1 MKKLLSIIL
10 ALALLVSLVP
20 AVFAAGESA
29 QSVTTA
35 RTHEY
40 VISLSA
46 FNTADLTSASA
57 ANSSAPVLQNGTAL
71 WHQAS
76 MAWDAVVDGA
86 NTTSGNAINP
96 FMNLSATDKW
106 AFAGTNMT
114 RLGNGGAKLT
124 NDYLQTQVGNGTFAG
139 SYVYTAFKV
148 YVEAPGTYTLQA
160 SSIGIAGDSGVMR
173 PKVYFFK
180 EGEATISSP
189 NKYPSDALVDYFM
202 TNDDG
207 KYETVGDVTVD
218 AAGTYIVSFV
228 GATASDTTTYPV
240 SGSGKYYD
248 LAISGIKLLTDEVA
262 SVSLSAANTEIAEG
276 KTTALTVS
284 ANYTISGETK
294 VANADVDF
302 TVAPAGIV
310 SVSKDGTVTAL
321 AAGKAVVT
329 ATYGGKSDSV
339 EITVK
344 SSATP
349 RTHEYVIGLSS
360 FNTSDLKTGTAAN
373 TSAPELYN
381 GAIYHQASMAWDA
394 VVDGANTTSGN
405 AINPFMN
412 TAVTDKWAFAGTN
425 MNRLTGQ
432 VKLTAD
438 HLVTQIGAGSFTAG
452 EVYHAYKI
460 YVEVPG
466 TYTLQ
471 VKRGTPAESGSKMQP
486 MVYFFKDGDATI
498 STPLRYPSNKK
509 LDYFDSTDN
518 EYDTIGE
525 VTVDAAGTY
534 VVSFVGDANT
544 KAATSTPYNLAIS
557 GIKLATDDLASISV
571 SAEDAVIEQGE
582 KTNLTVNANYTL
594 SGAIPVANADVDF
607 SVAPAGVVSV
617 SDAGVV
623 TALADGTAIVT
634 ATYGGKSASVEI
646 TVSTYI
652 APRTHE
658 YVIGLSAFNASDLK
672 TQAGVS
678 DPGTGGTMADIS
690 IPELYNGGMY
700 HTASMT
706 WDAVIDGAYTKST
719 NAINPFMDIT
729 KTDKW
734 AFVGTSHLSQN
745 PYLANDY
752 LYTQVGSGSLSTSYV
767 AFKIYVEAP
776 GDYILRLMN
785 MDGAGERGS
794 GHHLDPKVYF
804 FKNGTAGV
812 TNTNKSTYPANA
824 LVGTFVYDADLV
836 GEYDTVGE
844 VSVPTAGEYIV
855 AFTADANSAS
865 QYTGNASPY
874 QLSIG
879 GIKLA
884 VGDEEPAYPNEEIT
898 GDNVS
903 IAVTAIANGAVSAD
917 AKALISCDNGIVVGN
932 INSVAIGTQVTLT
945 ATETDGYT
953 FLYWYNASSGKILS
967 DAATYTFVAGTN
979 IPVYAKYLA
988 NGEELT
994 EYADATGKLVDAE
1007 DIKVMPEKPY
1017 KKDGYTLYVDDT
1029 AVANAEEASVTN
1041 ANAVYWTKGDKIVS
1055 YNTTYTYLKWGSIAE
1070 PVAVTEGTK
1079 SDVPAVVLFENG
1091 GAYMLELVN
1100 FEGIEIIEKG
1110 IAFDGDINSCYE
1122 KAVST
1127 TDATQFIATGEGEA
1141 TAYVIYRDGTSIR
1154 VAYSD

>member
-20 AVFAAGESA
+20 AVFAAGES
-29 QSVTTA
+29 VGTA

-124 NDYLQTQVGNGTFAG
+124 NDYLQTQVGNGTFAD
-139 SYVYTAFKV
+139 SYVYTAFEV

-189 NKYPSDALVDYFM
+189 NKYPSTSLVDYFM

-284 ANYTISGETK
+284 ATYTLSGETK

-310 SVSKDGTVTAL
+310 EVSDAGVVTAL
-321 AAGKAVVT
+321 AAGTATIT
-329 ATYGGKSDSV
+329 ATYGGKSASV
-339 EITVK
+339 EITVT
-344 SSATP
+344 SSAVA
-349 RTHEYVIGLSS
+349 RTHEYIIKLSS
-360 FNTSDLKTGTAAN
+360 FNTSDLKTVSGFYDGK
-373 TSAPELYN
+373 LYN
-381 GAIYHQASMAWDA
+381 QASMAWDA
-394 VVDGANTTSGN
+394 VVAGDYTTSGN
-405 AINPFMN
+405 AIDPFMN
-412 TAVTDKWAFAGTN
+412 LAVTDKWAFAGTN
-425 MNRLTGQ
+425 FSRATPYLSTDYLATNVGYGTFS
-432 VKLTAD
+432 
-438 HLVTQIGAGSFTAG
+438 GSY
-452 EVYHAYKI
+452 VYNAYKI
-460 YVEVPG
+460 YVEAPG

-471 VKRGTPAESGSKMQP
+471 ARNTDLGGSGVMQP
-486 MVYFFKDGDATI
+486 KVYFFKDGDATV
-498 STPLRYPSNKK
+498 STPNKYPAASEVA
-509 LDYFDSTDN
+509 YFDDWTSGKYTD
-518 EYDTIGE
+518 IGE
-525 VTVDAAGTY
+525 VTVAQAGTY
-534 VVSFVGDANT
+534 VVSFVGIPGDAT
-544 KAATSTPYNLAIS
+544 TYPVSESGKHYYLAIS

-594 SGAIPVANADVDF
+594 SGETKVANADVDF

-623 TALADGTAIVT
+623 TALSDGTAIVT
-634 ATYGGKSASVEI
+634 ATYGGKSATIKI

-678 DPGTGGTMADIS
+678 DPGTGGTMADTS

-719 NAINPFMDIT
+719 NAINPFMNLT

-745 PYLANDY
+745 PYLAADH
-752 LYTQVGSGSLSTSYV
+752 LYTQVGTNSLGTSYV
-767 AFKIYVEAP
+767 ALKIYVETP
-776 GDYILRLMN
+776 GDYKLQIKN
-785 MDGAGERGS
+785 MEGAPGERGA

-812 TNTNKSTYPANA
+812 TNTDKATYPASA

-844 VSVPTAGEYIV
+844 VSVPEAGEYIV
-855 AFTADANSAS
+855 AFTCDSTS
-865 QYTGNASPY
+865 PSSYTGNASPY

-884 VGDEEPAYPNEEIT
+884 AGEEEPNEV
-898 GDNVS
+898 VS
-903 IAVTAIANGAVSAD
+903 YSENFYVAAVVADGGIDTTAT
-917 AKALISCDNGIVVGN
+917 ALISSEDIAIGS
-932 INSVAIGTQVTLT
+932 INSAALGTTVTLKADSNDT
-945 ATETDGYT
+945 YK
-953 FLYWYNASSGKILS
+953 FLYWYNGNSKVILS
-967 DAATYTFVAGTN
+967 DKEEYTFTVGTKAA
-979 IPVYAKYLA
+979 IYAKYARADGNLVEHFTAAGQLTDSLSGETETKKIGTYYTLIYEKVTAAASELVKKTAEAA
-988 NGEELT
+988 NFV
-994 EYADATGKLVDAE
+994 AWA
-1007 DIKVMPEKPY
+1007 
-1017 KKDGYTLYVDDT
+1017 KDG
-1029 AVANAEEASVTN
+1029 
-1041 ANAVYWTKGDKIVS
+1041 KIVS
-1055 YNTTYTYLKWGSIAE
+1055 YNAIYNYYPWGNVGEAVE
-1070 PVAVTEGTK
+1070 VTEGEK
-1079 SDVPAVVLFENG
+1079 SSVPAVVLFTNSK
-1091 GAYMLELVN
+1091 AYMLELVN
-1100 FEGIEIIEKG
+1100 FEGVEIIEKG
-1110 IAFDGDINSCYE
+1110 ILFAGSGKPTVNSFGA
-1122 KAVST
+1122 KAVAVTDKTQFTAST
-1127 TDATQFIATGEGEA
+1127 DDATVAR
-1141 TAYVIYRDGTSIR
+1141 AYVIYRDGDVIR